1 MGIDWMRL
9 VLAALVSLCA
19 VVGTHALQP
28 LPCSFTVGDKY
39 YDLTPLF
46 NYQYGNGGK
55 GDLMLQ
61 DMSPSSG
68 YAYYV
73 AFCSIVQY
81 AQSPAAKYVSFL
93 QAKIDQSGGPWMIA
107 SWKEATPTATAL
119 PGNADGLI
127 LTTNNGDSCTNPRSS
142 IITLTCSPG
151 GPLVPATLPKVTA
164 GGNCQY
170 LVTMAS
176 SAACATKPAPPGGGG
191 GGPHKISGGTI
202 FLIILLVTTFLYI
215 VLGCFYKTKY
225 KGTTGR
231 ESCPNF
237 TFWSTLPGLVKDGF
251 VFTWT
256 KLRGLCRRG
265 GGEGYETVK

>member
-9 VLAALVSLCA
+9 VLAALVALCA
-19 VVGTHALQP
+19 VVGTHASQP

-39 YDLTPLF
+39 YDLTPLY

-55 GDLMLQ
+55 GDLALP
-61 DMSPSSG
+61 DANPSSG
-68 YAYYV
+68 YTYYV
-73 AFCSIVQY
+73 AFCNNVQ
-81 AQSPAAKYVSFL
+81 QSPPAKFASFL
-93 QAKIDQSGGPWMIA
+93 QTAGTGGPWMIA

-119 PGNADGLI
+119 PSHTDGLI
-127 LTTNNGDSCTNPRSS
+127 LTTNNGDPCGSTPRSS

-151 GPLVPATLPKVTA
+151 GPLVPVTLPKVT
-164 GGNCQY
+164 GGANCQY
-170 LVTMAS
+170 LVNMAS
-176 SAACATKPAPPGGGG
+176 SAACATTPAPPGGG

-251 VFTWT
+251 VFTWS
-256 KLRGLCRRG
+256 KLRGLCRGG